1 MGAQE
6 SKAQGQQDS
15 NGADDYYSLLEVSEM
30 ATADEIKV
38 SLGLIIFHCFI

>member
-6 SKAQGQQDS
+6 SRAQGQQDS
-15 NGADDYYSLLEVSEM
+15 NEAADYYSLLEVSET

-38 SLGLIIFHCFI
+38 SQRL